1 MIDIEK
7 NDAVF
12 KLGLLMEGGLLTAL
26 LSEIKNEL
34 ALEIVETFPE
44 ETIKREDLYMLN
56 KALKRLDEKLQEYVN
71 NYNSQGE
78 NE

>member
-1 MIDIEK
+1 MDHINK
-7 NDAVF
+7 RDAV
-12 KLGLLMEGGLLTAL
+12 LRLAQLMEGGLLESL
-26 LSEIKNEL
+26 LQEITNDL

-44 ETIKREDLYMLN
+44 ETEKREDLYMLN
-56 KALKRLDEKLQEYVN
+56 KALKRLNEKLQEYVN